1 MSEAELLEHY
11 WNAQEMAAEA
21 FLAYI
26 TILSGYLIVAFV
38 VGERLSKLQALI
50 ITIGFITFTSFAIW
64 GAVTFWNSTYVTAVN
79 LASTHPEITSV
90 SWLNPAHVALV
101 CMFGGIIAGCN
112 FMWDIRHPKIK

>member
-11 WNAQEMAAEA
+11 WNAQEMAIEA

-50 ITIGFITFTSFAIW
+50 ITIGFITFTSFSIW
-64 GAVTFWNSTYVTAVN
+64 GAVTFWNSTYVTAVSV
-79 LASTHPEITSV
+79 ASTHPEITSFG
-90 SWLNPAHVALV
+90 WLNPAHVALA
-101 CMFGGIIAGCN
+101 CMCGGIIAGCM

>member
-11 WNAQEMAAEA
+11 WNAQEMAIEA

-26 TILSGYLIVAFV
+26 TILSGYLIVAFA

-90 SWLNPAHVALV
+90 SWLNPAHVAFV
-101 CMFGGIIAGCN
+101 CMFGGIIAGCK